1 MGSSSLNLERL
12 LAGSMKELT
21 WLAHQLAVSRHLCL
35 PKLGPGPAPSPLVC
49 SLSLL
54 LELPEWRGGLLP
66 LWFPCPP
73 LSSQP
78 ALVLVSALSRA

>member
-35 PKLGPGPAPSPLVC
+35 PKLGSGPAPSPLVC